1 MASLNP
7 DSDRV
12 ERATSTPRVDRLS
25 SSQGA
30 RRKLMRRVNQPSLSS
45 PVSEIEMHESKL
57 DTSISVQVSDL
68 EQLLQDLT
76 TDFEK
81 CKHEIEETL
90 RRKRRVSFAEGNDRD
105 RQASQNEVV
114 RETVTPLDRVR
125 ETESLSTSPAQINF
139 AQRDRSENLSRSQ
152 TNMSTLPST
161 PVNLGRPK
169 RREKEPDKFDGRN
182 VAWQDYLVHFEQ
194 VSNWNN
200 WSHEEKS
207 QQLVMSLR
215 GEAQKILG
223 DLSQEQRKD
232 YDNLTSILSSRFCP
246 KELVVAHRV
255 DFRSRLRK
263 QNESP
268 SDYGFAL
275 RRLGNLA
282 FPDMAYS
289 DREIVVLEQ
298 FMSGIG
304 NSEIRSHVILHHPKT
319 LETAIS
325 LATEFEAV
333 KGPQLSITKPSVN
346 SVRTDNETTPVK
358 TPDELSSLV
367 QTLEKCVNKM
377 ANSYRGG
384 KKQTGKVIECY
395 KCHQLGHT
403 ARYCHTQNTSD
414 RVEKDKTP
422 PSHTPSVRDKE
433 NFPGLHSKPTV

>member
-1 MASLNP
+1 MTSLDAGSN
-7 DSDRV
+7 SV
-12 ERATSTPRVDRLS
+12 GIATSTPRVDRLS

-30 RRKLMRRVNQPSLSS
+30 RSKLMTRVNQRSLSS
-45 PVSEIEMHESKL
+45 PVSETEMHESDL
-57 DTSISVQVSDL
+57 DTSMSSQISDL
-68 EQLLQDLT
+68 EQVLQDLT
-76 TDFEK
+76 TDYER
-81 CKHEIEETL
+81 CKHELEKTL
-90 RRKRRVSFAEGNDRD
+90 RQRRHVSFAEGNDRD
-105 RQASQNEVV
+105 RQASQNKVV
-114 RETVTPLDRVR
+114 RETVTPLDRVK

-161 PVNLGRPK
+161 PENLGRPK

-182 VAWQDYLVHFEQ
+182 VAWQDYFVHFEQ
-194 VSNWNN
+194 VSDWNN
-200 WSHEEKS
+200 WSYEEKS

-232 YDNLTSILSSRFCP
+232 YDNLKSILSSRFCP

-289 DREIVVLEQ
+289 DREIVILEQ

-319 LETAIS
+319 LESAIS

-333 KGPQLSITKPSVN
+333 KGPQLFITKPSVN
-346 SVRTDNETTPVK
+346 SVKTENEDTHVK
-358 TPDELSSLV
+358 TSDELSSLV
-367 QTLEKCVNKM
+367 QTLEKCVNKI

-384 KKQTGKVIECY
+384 RKQTGKVIECY
-395 KCHQLGHT
+395 KCQQLGHI
-403 ARYCHTQNTSD
+403 ARNCHSHNTSA
-414 RVEKDKTP
+414 RVEKDNTS
-422 PSHTPSVRDKE
+422 PSHTPSVRDQE
-433 NFPGLHSKPTV
+433 NLPGLHSKPTV